1 MSIVS
6 DLSQRFGDA
15 FDRAGFDPTWGQVV
29 PSQRPELA
37 QYQCNGALGAAQQS
51 EGNPRQIAADVI
63 DAIADRSPFADLD
76 IAGPGFIN
84 ITVTDEALAEYTQA
98 MADDERLGIEQAE
111 HPMKVLVDYGGPN
124 MSKSMH
130 VGHLRASIIGESVKR
145 LFRLAGHHVDG
156 DIHLGDWG
164 MPVGQLIIELQ
175 RRQPELPYFDPDSTG
190 PYPDES
196 PVTLDDLSEMYPV
209 VVERTKDDPAEA
221 DRARQA
227 TFDLQNGRP
236 GYLALWQHFHD
247 VSVAEQ
253 KRDFEDLGVEF
264 ELWRGES
271 TVHERLAPLV
281 DRLQNEADV
290 AVESEGA
297 LIVEVAEPSDKK
309 EMPPLLLTRS
319 DGSYLYST
327 TDLATLEQR
336 AEEGYD
342 LVLYVVDA
350 RQGLHFDQVFRAA
363 RKGSVVG
370 DGMQIEHVPFGT
382 VNGPDGKPFKT
393 REGGVLRLADLMGI
407 VTDAAT
413 LRLDEA
419 EIAQDYGQDERS
431 EIAQRVGL
439 AALKFGDLSNHRTS
453 NYLFDIDR
461 FTSFEGKTGPYLQ
474 YGAVR
479 NRSIL
484 RKAGEA
490 GLAPGRIVPPTVD
503 QERGLMLRLLRLPEI
518 VERAIDLRAPSV
530 LAEYSYD
537 LANDFNRFYEA
548 CHILSEED
556 PARQASWLA
565 LVDLTLRVLR
575 LLLDTLGIEAPER
588 M

>member
-1 MSIVS
+1 MSIMS
-6 DLSQRFGDA
+6 DLSDRFGDA
-15 FDRAGFDPTWGQVV
+15 FVAGGFDASWGLVV

-37 QYQCNGALGAAQQS
+37 QFQCNGALGAAQRTG
-51 EGNPRQIAADVI
+51 GNPREIAAAVIGAAADPVFEALDV
-63 DAIADRSPFADLD
+63 
-76 IAGPGFIN
+76 AGPGFIN
-84 ITVTDEALAEYTQA
+84 ITVTDDTLAEYTQA
-98 MADDERLGIEQAE
+98 MADDERLGIEQAAS
-111 HPMKVLVDYGGPN
+111 PLKVIVDYGGPN

-130 VGHLRASIIGESVKR
+130 VGHLRASIIGESLKR

-164 MPVGQLIIELQ
+164 MPVGQLITELEN
-175 RRQPELPYFDPDSTG
+175 RQPDLPYFDPDFTG
-190 PYPDES
+190 PYPEES
-196 PVTLDDLSEMYPV
+196 PVTLDDLSEMYPAAV
-209 VVERTKDDPAEA
+209 QRTGDDPAEA
-221 DRARQA
+221 ERARQA

-253 KRDFEDLGVEF
+253 RRDFEELGVEF
-264 ELWRGES
+264 DLWRGES
-271 TVHERLAPLV
+271 TVHDRLAPLV
-281 DRLQNEADV
+281 ERLVNESDV

-297 LIVEVAEPSDKK
+297 LIVEVAEPTDKK

-363 RKGSVVG
+363 RKGSVTG
-370 DGMQIEHVPFGT
+370 DRMQMEHIPFGT

-393 REGGVLRLADLMGI
+393 REGGVLRLADLMGL
-407 VTDAAT
+407 VTGAAKD
-413 LRLDEA
+413 RLEDA
-419 EIAQDYGQDERS
+419 EIAQDYPEDERE
-431 EIAQRVGL
+431 EIARRVGL
-439 AALKFGDLSNHRTS
+439 GALKYGDLSNHRAS

-461 FTSFEGKTGPYLQ
+461 FTAFEGKTGPYLQ

-479 NRSIL
+479 NQSIL
-484 RKAGEA
+484 YKAEEA
-490 GLAPGRIVPPTVD
+490 GLAPGPILAPTVD
-503 QERGLMLRLLRLPEI
+503 QERGLMLRLLRLPET
-518 VERAIDLRAPSV
+518 VERAIELRAPNV
-530 LAEYSYD
+530 LAEYAYE

-548 CHILSEED
+548 CHILSEKD